1 MQSLLILASVATV
14 VSLSL
19 SFQRPLNC
27 DIPNSPPAYLLNGI
41 DVKAPILPQSASLP
55 DSIGAPLDAIGATYI
70 PSLLPPAFCA
80 SIISAVSSCALQTKH
95 SEKNLHSSLQLFADD
110 DTIDYLTAA
119 ILPHIKGSLPGNKFH
134 GPATFKCLNR
144 RFRLYKYEG
153 ESADTFLP
161 HIDAGWPPSHLIDRN
176 TALANDTTNP
186 LIGSRFSLLLY
197 LTDSFDGGET
207 TFLNAITRERI
218 CQIKPSGRCLAVPA
232 SPRQ

>member
-55 DSIGAPLDAIGATYI
+55 DSIGAPLDAIGGTYI
-70 PSLLPPAFCA
+70 PSLLPPTFCA

-95 SEKNLHSSLQLFADD
+95 TEKNLHSSLQLFADD
-110 DTIDYLTAA
+110 DT
-119 ILPHIKGSLPGNKFH
+119 F
-134 GPATFKCLNR
+134 ATFKYLNR

-176 TALANDTTNP
+176 TTLADDTTNP

-218 CQIKPSGRCLAVPA
+218 CQIKPSARCLAVPA